1 MHTCKKP
8 FSKLHDAA
16 RLAVASEIEPQ
27 FDHDEVSKGQNQR
40 DSLYGN
46 VIDFPHFQS
55 GSPFAAHGKIHDST
69 KNVSS
74 FASLFHHSLVFI
86 HFFMAKLNF
95 HAQERRKLNF
105 HAQRRDKK

>member
-40 DSLYGN
+40 DSLYRN

-69 KNVSS
+69 KMFQVSPHFFTTASSS
-74 FASLFHHSLVFI
+74 FTFSWLNLI
-86 HFFMAKLNF
+86 FM
-95 HAQERRKLNF
+95 RRKDAN
-105 HAQRRDKK
+105 